1 MKKVSFILLSI
12 LIMCCMGNIV
22 SAGELN
28 ANEKSI
34 IETIS
39 KDEFPKK
46 IEQRYLNQLEN
57 YFCTDDVQICRNLRK
72 ELISVLGLFIMNIP

>member
-1 MKKVSFILLSI
+1 
-12 LIMCCMGNIV
+12 MCCMGNIV

-57 YFCTDDVQICRNLRK
+57 YFCTDQSQMQMILLC
-72 ELISVLGLFIMNIP
+72 I

>member
-46 IEQRYLNQLEN
+46 IEKKIL
-57 YFCTDDVQICRNLRK
+57 
-72 ELISVLGLFIMNIP
+72 